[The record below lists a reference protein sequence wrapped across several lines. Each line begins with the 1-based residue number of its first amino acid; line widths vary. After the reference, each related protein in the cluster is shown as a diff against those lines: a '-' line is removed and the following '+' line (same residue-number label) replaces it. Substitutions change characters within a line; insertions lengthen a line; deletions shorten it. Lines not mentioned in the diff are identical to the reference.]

1 VIATLAVE
9 NYRSLRRL
17 VLPLGRL
24 NVVTGANGA
33 GKSNLY
39 RALRLLADSSRNG
52 AVPALAREG
61 GLPSTLWAGPEN
73 ISQAVRA
80 GEHPVRGTR
89 RSGPVSLRLGFAG
102 DDFGYA
108 VDFGLPIRPPAA
120 AGIDSAFTLDP
131 EIKRECTWSGPV
143 LRPAAMLTDRRG
155 GVVRVRDDD
164 GSWVTMHDTV
174 RSYDSMLSEF
184 ADPQVAPDLLSLR
197 ERIRSWRFYDHVRT
211 DAQAPARASQIGTR
225 TPVLGHDGADLAAAL
240 QTIREIGDVAALE
253 AAIDHAFPGSQVSVT
268 NQTGRFDLLL
278 HQHGLLRPL
287 ASTELSDGTLRY
299 LLWTAALLTPRPP
312 TLLVLNEPET
322 SLHPELL
329 GPLAELIVSASV
341 HTQVIVV
348 THAGG
353 LVQALRDGAAS
364 TTREVQVIELTKDFG
379 QTTVVGQGRF
389 QQPPWTWPAR

>member
-1 VIATLAVE
+1 VLATLAVE
-9 NYRSLRRL
+9 NYRSLRHL

-24 NVVTGANGA
+24 NVVTGANGT

-61 GLPSTLWAGPEN
+61 GLPSTLWAGPEK

-80 GEHPVRGTR
+80 GEHPVQGTR

-108 VDFGLPIRPPAA
+108 VDFGLPKPMP
-120 AGIDSAFTLDP
+120 SAFSLDP
-131 EIKRECTWSGPV
+131 EIKLECTWSGPV

-155 GVVRVRDDD
+155 GIVRIRDDD
-164 GSWVTMHDTV
+164 GTWLTMHNAV
-174 RSYDSMLSEF
+174 QSYDSMLSEF
-184 ADPQVAPDLLSLR
+184 ADPQVAPDLLLLR

-211 DAQAPARASQIGTR
+211 DAQAPARATQIGTR

-240 QTIREIGDVAALE
+240 QTIREVGDVDALDAAV
-253 AAIDHAFPGSQVSVT
+253 DHAFPGSRVEVVS
-268 NQTGRFDLLL
+268 QGGRFDLLL

-287 ASTELSDGTLRY
+287 ASSELSDGTLRF

-312 TLLVLNEPET
+312 ALLVLNEPET
-322 SLHPELL
+322 SLHPDLL
-329 GPLAELIVSASV
+329 TPLAELVATASV

-348 THAGG
+348 THSAA
-353 LVQALRDGAAS
+353 LVQALRGDAAGA
-364 TTREVQVIELTKDFG
+364 TREVQVIELTKDFG
-379 QTTVVGQGRF
+379 QTTVVGQDRF
-389 QQPPWTWPAR
+389 HEPSWTWPAR